1 MDYIVHEVVKSQTK
15 SEKLSFSKREILNL
29 RIGGEGVPL
38 PGHYLPLLLAMHLK
52 NPVSLSLLFHII
64 SFFLDT
70 HF

>member
-1 MDYIVHEVVKSQTK
+1 MDYIVHEVVKSRTK

-38 PGHYLPLLLAMHLK
+38 PSHYLPLLLAMHLE
-52 NPVSLSLLFHII
+52 NPDSLSLLFYII
-64 SFFLDT
+64 SFFQDT